1 MVCWV
6 IIKGIDKDKT
16 LKYWYMKNICF
27 YFQIHQPIRL
37 KKYHFF
43 QIGQDHYYYDDFQTE
58 EKIRMLAEQA
68 YLPANRTIAD
78 IIRSSNGKFKCA
90 FSISGVALEQLEQY
104 APEVIDSFRALMETG
119 CIEFLAEPYGHSL
132 ASVLDAD
139 EFEMQVNMHA
149 DKIENLFG
157 KRPTTIRNAEL
168 IYSDEIGEIIAKM
181 GFKSVLIEEAKHVM
195 GWKSPNFVYS
205 HAYLSKLKLLVRN
218 SKFSEDISMRFSNP
232 SWTDYPLT
240 AEKFIGWI
248 SAAPAEENV
257 FNIWMGYET
266 FGIVQRTESG
276 IFDFLKAIPYHAM
289 ENQIGFA
296 LPSEITKKKEP
307 TGSLLVTFPT
317 SWWGHEK
324 DLSPWNGNDLQHEAL
339 EKLYSISVRVRMC
352 NDKPLLHD
360 WLMLQTSDHFRY
372 MSHKEAY
379 GSNYETPYEAFV
391 NYMNVLADFLDR
403 VHAQYPSSIDNEELN
418 ELLKT
423 ITHQEKEIAT
433 LAVEV
438 KKLKARKT
446 KSSEK

>member
-1 MVCWV
+1 
-6 IIKGIDKDKT
+6 
-16 LKYWYMKNICF
+16 
-27 YFQIHQPIRL
+27 
-37 KKYHFF
+37 
-43 QIGQDHYYYDDFQTE
+43 
-58 EKIRMLAEQA
+58 
-68 YLPANRTIAD
+68 
-78 IIRSSNGKFKCA
+78 
-90 FSISGVALEQLEQY
+90 
-104 APEVIDSFRALMETG
+104 
-119 CIEFLAEPYGHSL
+119 
-132 ASVLDAD
+132 
-139 EFEMQVNMHA
+139 
-149 DKIENLFG
+149 
-157 KRPTTIRNAEL
+157 
-168 IYSDEIGEIIAKM
+168 
-181 GFKSVLIEEAKHVM
+181 
-195 GWKSPNFVYS
+195 
-205 HAYLSKLKLLVRN
+205 
-218 SKFSEDISMRFSNP
+218 
-232 SWTDYPLT
+232 
-240 AEKFIGWI
+240 
-248 SAAPAEENV
+248 
-257 FNIWMGYET
+257 
-266 FGIVQRTESG
+266 
-276 IFDFLKAIPYHAM
+276 M

-296 LPSEITKKKEP
+296 LPSEITQKKEP